1 MKHKLIMNVGLTLL
15 VALLALNLMITI
27 KARAAGGARSENSPT
42 VQYHVVRVDP
52 STNQDLLFQQAGE
65 KGLEFVG
72 TIEVSGSTGYII
84 FKK

>member
-1 MKHKLIMNVGLTLL
+1 MRHKLIMNAGLTLL
-15 VALLALNLMITI
+15 VALLALNLMITV
-27 KARAAGGARSENSPT
+27 KARAAGGARPENSRT

-65 KGLEFVG
+65 KGLELAG
-72 TIEVSGSTGYII
+72 TIEVSGSTGYVV